1 MEVSKGTMPSI
12 SNAREGDMSAEEL
25 AQCLLDITSWL
36 SENAGEPGKEYAA
49 KPPPSPSD
57 LASLADFLAPTPLP
71 PSLAELLRL
80 HDGGILLFEFT
91 GLSVAEITQAVTDGR
106 KEDKWAAG
114 IVPVARNPDGE
125 LLVMDEEGLR
135 TWTPADGKGSLDAP
149 SLSAY
154 LEQYSK
160 RMLGGKLEYMEDCG
174 IMEVA

>member
-1 MEVSKGTMPSI
+1 MMPRKGESGTGERVLPHDLLP
-12 SNAREGDMSAEEL
+12 RSA
-25 AQCLLDITSWL
+25 
-36 SENAGEPGKEYAA
+36 GKEYAA

-71 PSLAELLRL
+71 PSLSELLRL

-125 LLVMDEEGLR
+125 LL
-135 TWTPADGKGSLDAP
+135 
-149 SLSAY
+149 
-154 LEQYSK
+154 
-160 RMLGGKLEYMEDCG
+160 
-174 IMEVA
+174 